1 MKTYR
6 EFINEVATQS
16 TIIPKYDLGT
26 PQTQLSKPVTR
37 PSLMQQAQDL
47 RAMRL
52 RAIERQGGRED
63 EAQRLRAQLS
73 SAEQKASDNRAAE
86 LAKLRQGERDQT
98 IARSQNP
105 VRNGTNSNTANT
117 SNTANNNNNTRRD
130 DTRIAQANTVGG
142 ANVRRGYLPK
152 PTGGIQGYTGIDRDK
167 LNQAMDAETN
177 RLNDL
182 NKRRTDM
189 ETRNQQNPPPPKP
202 SKPPTPTQTQTQ
214 TPSTTQEPKG
224 KSWWQQKWEEIF
236 GNSETKTQ
244 EPKTQEPKT
253 QEPKTQEPKTQEPS
267 NQPTQPTQP
276 TQPSGSLTAEQQK
289 RMDDA
294 WNNRG
299 TVGKQ
304 VEEYYNTLSDEDKR
318 RFREYSKSKGY
329 NWQFY

>member
-6 EFINEVATQS
+6 EFINEIATQS
-16 TIIPKYDLGT
+16 TVIPKFDLGT
-26 PQTQLSKPVTR
+26 PQTQSSKPVTR

-73 SAEQKASDNRAAE
+73 SAEQTASDTRAAE
-86 LAKLRQGERDQT
+86 LAKLRQGARDQT

-105 VRNGTNSNTANT
+105 VRNGTNSNTSNT
-117 SNTANNNNNTRRD
+117 SNTANNNNTTRRN

-142 ANVRRGYLPK
+142 ANVRRGYLSK
-152 PTGGIQGYTGIDRDK
+152 PTGSIQGYTGIDRDK
-167 LNQAMDAETN
+167 LNQAMDAETK

-182 NKRRTDM
+182 NQRRTDM
-189 ETRNQQNPPPPKP
+189 ETRNQQNPPSSQTPKPQPPK
-202 SKPPTPTQTQTQ
+202 T
-214 TPSTTQEPKG
+214 
-224 KSWWQQKWEEIF
+224 
-236 GNSETKTQ
+236 ET
-244 EPKTQEPKT
+244 PKTETQPPKT
-253 QEPKTQEPKTQEPS
+253 ETDNKSDGGLQLPDIGKWWNDTFNKPKTEPQQPS

-276 TQPSGSLTAEQQK
+276 TQPQTQQSGDLTAEQKKQ
-289 RMDDA
+289 MDDA

-299 TVGKQ
+299 TVGKK
-304 VEEYYNTLSDEDKR
+304 VEEYYNTLSDEDKK

-329 NWQFY
+329 NWQFYD

>member
-16 TIIPKYDLGT
+16 TIIPKLDLGT

-105 VRNGTNSNTANT
+105 VRNGTNSNTAN
-117 SNTANNNNNTRRD
+117 NNNTRRD

-142 ANVRRGYLPK
+142 ADVRRGYLPK

-182 NKRRTDM
+182 NRRRTDM

-202 SKPPTPTQTQTQ
+202 QTPTQTQTQ

-253 QEPKTQEPKTQEPS
+253 QEPS
-267 NQPTQPTQP
+267 NQPTQPPQP
-276 TQPSGSLTAEQQK
+276 AQPSGSLTAEQQK